1 MKKMDEKKDIAD
13 QILEDSIMEEGR
25 RLEQI
30 LGPVTYENPKE
41 YDMDATFQ
49 KLLQKRAKLKEE
61 LQAKEADTT
70 LNEESN
76 DYIVNKNKDNVSK
89 NEMENDST
97 KITKA
102 GSRKQKRI
110 YLNTLTKAAVIALV
124 AGICVLGF
132 SMQSEATKMWWMES
146 LGWQFGNDSATKVN
160 NDNARELTEITEWE
174 GVSEIESSLGIKVPK
189 FLYMPSKYVYSDCT
203 YDAIFK
209 SAIMYYKIGEEYI
222 TVNMTLATSD
232 YASGANFD
240 GSVINEE
247 NVDTVYG
254 TVVVRELK
262 IAEDEKISIAAEWD
276 YLDVHYEILGK
287 IQVEEMIK
295 MIENMVL

>member
-41 YDMDATFQ
+41 YDMDAGFQ

-61 LQAKEADTT
+61 LQAKEADIT

-102 GSRKQKRI
+102 GSRKRKRI
-110 YLNTLTKAAVIALV
+110 YLNTLTKVAVVVLV
-124 AGICVLGF
+124 AGLCVIGF

-146 LGWQFGNDSATKVN
+146 FGWDIGDDGATKVN
-160 NDNARELTEITEWE
+160 NDDERDMAEVPAWE
-174 GVSEIESSLGIKVPK
+174 AASEIEQEVGIKSPK
-189 FLYMPSKYVYSDCT
+189 FSYMPSKCIYSDCV
-203 YDAIFK
+203 YDEVMGR
-209 SAIMYYKIGEEYI
+209 AIMYYKIEEEYI
-222 TVNMTLATSD
+222 TVNMTLGTND
-232 YASGANFD
+232 YASSASFD
-240 GSVINEE
+240 GTIIKEETVDNIYGKVTIRTLNGNEQE
-247 NVDTVYG
+247 EDTV
-254 TVVVRELK
+254 V
-262 IAEDEKISIAAEWD
+262 AEWD
-276 YLDVHYEILGK
+276 YQDVHYELFGRISRDE
-287 IQVEEMIK
+287 IVK
-295 MIENMVL
+295 MVENMVL

>member
-25 RLEQI
+25 RLEKI

-41 YDMDATFQ
+41 YDMDAGFQ

-61 LQAKEADTT
+61 LQAKEADIT

-110 YLNTLTKAAVIALV
+110 YLNTLTKVAVVVLV
-124 AGICVLGF
+124 AGLCVIGF

-146 LGWQFGNDSATKVN
+146 FGWDIGDDGATQVDNDEDRDMAEVP
-160 NDNARELTEITEWE
+160 AWE
-174 GVSEIESSLGIKVPK
+174 AASEIEQEVGIKAPK
-189 FLYMPSKYVYSDCT
+189 FQYLPSKCVYSDCT
-203 YDAIFK
+203 YDAVFK
-209 SAIMYYKIGEEYI
+209 SAIMYYKLDEEYI
-222 TVNMTLATSD
+222 TVNMTLATND

-240 GSVINEE
+240 GSEINEE
-247 NVDTVYG
+247 NVVTVYG
-254 TVVVRELK
+254 MVVVRELK
-262 IAEDEKISIAAEWD
+262 IAEDEKISVAAEWD

-287 IQVEEMIK
+287 IPRKELAKMVEH
-295 MIENMVL
+295 MVL